1 MNKSCSESALH
12 MSSEVEN
19 ESFCKP
25 SDSKTRFP
33 YQKALYMEETF
44 NNTYGTV
51 RRYASCTEFKGHG
64 SSDICDINTL
74 FSTHVKLNSPPGK
87 QQQYIDKHHLNDETW
102 EVVPMDVDISDDKLT
117 TTINKKDNQKMVP
130 AYIDLTNESTVF
142 DEMDTKYIPKLAYS
156 TDFDTMVVKPSKSQL
171 KPYSEKN
178 QVKSNLLYITSKK
191 NESSMFPVLSV
202 LSVLISLAVY
212 LYFYNFT
219 SVNSDI
225 QIQNIKQDLLAQV
238 YEQEKVVNTIIQ
250 VLEQRRYWKSKV
262 KVLGFVGPQGVGKTH
277 IVNILRKHFPR
288 NLVHDLY
295 GPYIGYK
302 SQRDKI
308 MEAIDSCCLNL
319 VVIDDMRREDDIE
332 LFSFIHSLQKTA
344 FILVIPIFNLQ
355 SYDDSSS
362 STIDRQ
368 YVIKLRNSFDDSGLN
383 YELLKFNEFSDDQVE
398 NWLKQQLKTQ
408 NIHPDY
414 QDTMIQE
421 ILLEHNAKY
430 QGLKGLTKKM
440 MLEIEKIK

>member
-12 MSSEVEN
+12 MSSEEK
-19 ESFCKP
+19 SF
-25 SDSKTRFP
+25 SNQFVSKMRFP
-33 YQKALYMEETF
+33 YLKSLYVEEAF
-44 NNTYGTV
+44 NNTHGTV
-51 RRYASCTEFKGHG
+51 RRYASCAQFKDHG
-64 SSDICDINTL
+64 SLDICDINTL

-87 QQQYIDKHHLNDETW
+87 QEQYSDKHHLNDKPW

-117 TTINKKDNQKMVP
+117 TTMNKKDPQQTILAN
-130 AYIDLTNESTVF
+130 IDLTNETTTL
-142 DEMDTKYIPKLAYS
+142 DKMEAKYILKAADP
-156 TDFDTMVVKPSKSQL
+156 TDFGIMAIKSSKTELRPCS
-171 KPYSEKN
+171 KN
-178 QVKSNLLYITSKK
+178 NKVKSNLLYITSKK
-191 NESSMFPVLSV
+191 NESSMVPVFSILSII
-202 LSVLISLAVY
+202 ISMAVY

-219 SVNSDI
+219 SVNTDI
-225 QIQNIKQDLLAQV
+225 QLQNIKQDLVTQV
-238 YEQEKVVNTIIQ
+238 YEQEKVVHTIIQ
-250 VLEQRRYWKSKV
+250 VLDQRRYWKSKV
-262 KVLGFVGPQGVGKTH
+262 KVLGFIGPQGVGKTH
-277 IVNILRKHFPR
+277 VVNILRKHFPR

-308 MEAIDSCCLNL
+308 IEAINSCCLNL

-332 LFSFIHSLQKTA
+332 LFSFIHSLPKSA

-355 SYDDSSS
+355 SYDDSLN
-362 STIDRQ
+362 STLDRK

-383 YELLKFNEFSDDQVE
+383 YELLKFNEFNDDQVE
-398 NWLKQQLKTQ
+398 TWLKQQLKTQ
-408 NIHPDY
+408 NVHPDY

-430 QGLKGLTKKM
+430 HGLKGLTKKM